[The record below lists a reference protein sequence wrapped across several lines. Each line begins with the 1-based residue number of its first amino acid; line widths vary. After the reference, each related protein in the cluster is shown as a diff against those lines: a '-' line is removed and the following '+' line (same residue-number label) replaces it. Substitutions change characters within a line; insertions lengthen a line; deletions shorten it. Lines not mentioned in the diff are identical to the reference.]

1 MANSSAV
8 GARRSIFAR
17 RSVAAAPALILF
29 APSRK
34 GAVQK
39 AARSR
44 SARHGRVISGVGV
57 ASHSPFSQR
66 TDVRPNMRPNHAFR
80 AVRCQDADELG
91 KLLRQVGRP
100 GRSTAERPT
109 RPNSKGCSAP
119 SEARRPSQ

>member
-1 MANSSAV
+1 MPPQLIDGQKYFCAPTAEELAMSTVRYDDN
-8 GARRSIFAR
+8 GQLRRRGMTF
-17 RSVAAAPALILF
+17 RSLF
-29 APSRK
+29 RL
-34 GAVQK
+34 
-39 AARSR
+39 
-44 SARHGRVISGVGV
+44 
-57 ASHSPFSQR
+57 
-66 TDVRPNMRPNHAFR
+66 